1 MIEIRNLVKNYGD
14 IKAVDNVSFD
24 VKEGEVL
31 GFLGPNGAG
40 KSTTMNIIAGAISAS
55 TGTVTVNGFDV
66 LEQAEEA
73 KASIGYLPEQPP
85 LYTDMTV
92 IEYLKFIAELKQVP
106 RAERLEHIAK
116 IMAQLKISDVRG
128 RLIGNLSKGYR
139 QRVGIAQALVGDPEV
154 VILDEPTVGL
164 DPKQI
169 LDIRKVIRNL
179 GKKHT
184 VILSSHILSEVQ
196 ATCDRVVIIANGK
209 LAYEGEVDNI
219 GATTDGIS
227 KIEITAKSTGNKVA
241 QILKSIPGIDNI
253 KLTSRDDVYSTYEY
267 ETEADLDLRE
277 NVFNAFAK
285 SNIALVGIKSLN
297 ASLEDI
303 FLSVTSGN
311 FNESREV

>member
-106 RAERLEHIAK
+106 RAELLEHIAK

-277 NVFNAFAK
+277 NVFNAFAE

>member
-277 NVFNAFAK
+277 NVFNAFAE